1 MTSEVEA
8 TYSPAPSPTLKR
20 AWERQRTY
28 SKNATAAQK
37 RFFLLRIG
45 ILVLSVL
52 ATLLAVVHSML
63 VERLTESHHTVKV
76 IHYVLLL
83 VPIALS
89 VLLAGAV
96 KFDKGGNWI
105 LLRGSAEAIKREIYC
120 YRAQVGEYSDN
131 TLRDAKLARKVKLIS
146 QRLKGTT
153 VHHTSFSP
161 YEGEVSRRKRSSLNK
176 DKKSKDKKPQE
187 AQQHNQDDKF
197 SDLTPENYLVWRVED
212 QFKWYR
218 KRTRKLDIQLH
229 GYQWGVYIL
238 GGVGSFLVA
247 LDQDTWVAVTT
258 AFAAAFSSFLELKRV
273 ETTLIA
279 YNQAADDLYD
289 ISTWWHGLSDE
300 EKLEKFE
307 LLVISTEKTI
317 QSENVGWVQE
327 MNDALAE
334 LYGETEQSEA
344 KGKNPSPSKKV
355 DTK

>member
-1 MTSEVEA
+1 MTSEVEP
-8 TYSPAPSPTLKR
+8 TYSPGPNPTLKR

-28 SKNATAAQK
+28 SKNAIAAQK

-52 ATLLAVVHSML
+52 ATLLAVLHSEL
-63 VERLTESHHTVKV
+63 VDVLGDSHQTVKV

-131 TLRDAKLARKVKLIS
+131 TSRDAKLARKVKVIS

-161 YEGEVSRRKRSSLNK
+161 YEGEVSRRKRSSL
-176 DKKSKDKKPQE
+176 SKDKKRQE
-187 AQQHNQDDKF
+187 AQQHHQDDKF

-247 LDQDTWVAVTT
+247 LGQDTSVAVTT
-258 AFAAAFSSFLELKRV
+258 ALAAAFSSFLELKRV

-289 ISTWWHGLSDE
+289 ISTWWHGLSGQ

-307 LLVISTEKTI
+307 LLVISTERTI

-334 LYGETEQSEA
+334 LYGETEQSESQ
-344 KGKNPSPSKKV
+344 GTNPSPSKKV

>member
-8 TYSPAPSPTLKR
+8 TYSPGPSPTLKR

-45 ILVLSVL
+45 ILILSVL
-52 ATLLAVVHSML
+52 ATLLAVLHSMFI
-63 VERLTESHHTVKV
+63 ERLGESHHTVKV

-131 TLRDAKLARKVKLIS
+131 TSRDAKLARKVKVIS

-161 YEGEVSRRKRSSLNK
+161 YEGEVSRRKRSSL
-176 DKKSKDKKPQE
+176 SKDKKRQE

-247 LDQDTWVAVTT
+247 LGEDIWVAVST

-334 LYGETEQSEA
+334 LYGETQESEDQ
-344 KGKNPSPSKKV
+344 GKNPSPSKTV

>member
-1 MTSEVEA
+1 
-8 TYSPAPSPTLKR
+8 
-20 AWERQRTY
+20 
-28 SKNATAAQK
+28 
-37 RFFLLRIG
+37 
-45 ILVLSVL
+45 
-52 ATLLAVVHSML
+52 
-63 VERLTESHHTVKV
+63 
-76 IHYVLLL
+76 
-83 VPIALS
+83 
-89 VLLAGAV
+89 
-96 KFDKGGNWI
+96 
-105 LLRGSAEAIKREIYC
+105 
-120 YRAQVGEYSDN
+120 
-131 TLRDAKLARKVKLIS
+131 KLARKVKVIS

-161 YEGEVSRRKRSSLNK
+161 YEGEVSRRKRSSLSKEN
-176 DKKSKDKKPQE
+176 KSKEKKRQE
-187 AQQHNQDDKF
+187 AQQHHQDDKF

-247 LDQDTWVAVTT
+247 LDQDTSVAVTT
-258 AFAAAFSSFLELKRV
+258 ALAAAFSSFLELKRV

-289 ISTWWHGLSDE
+289 ISTWWHGLSDQ

-307 LLVISTEKTI
+307 LLVISTERTI

-334 LYGETEQSEA
+334 LYGETEESEA
-344 KGKNPSPSKKV
+344 KGTNPSPSQKV

>member
-1 MTSEVEA
+1 MTSEVEP
-8 TYSPAPSPTLKR
+8 TYSPGPSPTLKR

-52 ATLLAVVHSML
+52 ATLLAVLHSEL
-63 VERLTESHHTVKV
+63 VDVLGESHQTVKV

-131 TLRDAKLARKVKLIS
+131 TSRDAKLARKVKMIS

-161 YEGEVSRRKRSSLNK
+161 YEGEVSRRKRSSL
-176 DKKSKDKKPQE
+176 SKDKKRQE
-187 AQQHNQDDKF
+187 AQQHHQDDKF

-247 LDQDTWVAVTT
+247 LGQDTSVAVTT
-258 AFAAAFSSFLELKRV
+258 ALAAAFSSFLELKRV

-289 ISTWWHGLSDE
+289 ISTWWHGLSDQ
-300 EKLEKFE
+300 EKSEKFE
-307 LLVISTEKTI
+307 LLVISTERTI

-334 LYGETEQSEA
+334 LYGETEQSED
-344 KGKNPSPSKKV
+344 KGTNPSPSKKV